1 MMDAEIE
8 HQDVLQNIEFAIKQV
23 YREHP
28 DLIDE
33 EVLTAMEALIRRYGA
48 EAQGKTL
55 SSRPVRGIAGEV
67 MQAVQ
72 EICEVRLGRQSLT
85 DEAGNLD
92 FLEPQ
97 SLDVIVACLKRLQSS
112 IKFWTKRG
120 GRQGYL
126 EYMQQFL
133 PE

>member
-1 MMDAEIE
+1 MEVEIE
-8 HQDVLQNIEFAIKQV
+8 HQDVLQNLEFAIKQV
-23 YREHP
+23 YRTHS
-28 DLIDE
+28 DLIDQ
-33 EVLTAMEALIRRYGA
+33 EVLTAIEALVRIYGA

-55 SSRPVRGIAGEV
+55 ARRPVRGIAAEV
-67 MQAVQ
+67 TQAVQ
-72 EICEVRLGRQSLT
+72 EVCEVRLGRQPLVDGT
-85 DEAGNLD
+85 GNED

-97 SLDVIVACLKRLQSS
+97 SLEVIVACLKRLQSS
-112 IKFWTKRG
+112 IKFWTKQG

>member
-1 MMDAEIE
+1 MEVELE
-8 HQDVLQNIEFAIKQV
+8 HQDVLQNIEFVIKQV
-23 YREHP
+23 YRTHP

-33 EVLTAMEALIRRYGA
+33 EVLTAIESLIRRYGA

-55 SSRPVRGIAGEV
+55 SNRPIRGMTAEV
-67 MQAVQ
+67 AQAVQ
-72 EICEVRLGRQSLT
+72 EICEIRLGRQPLSN
-85 DEAGNLD
+85 EAGNAD

-97 SLDVIVACLKRLQSS
+97 SLEVIVACLKRLQSS
-112 IKFWTKRG
+112 IKFWTKKG